1 MRTDRNNNPEPDPTP
16 PACAPTAERIQAV
29 LDGQLSPDALAAD
42 PHPAACPACRERVRA
57 ARLVLAALAE
67 PCEPITVPAGL
78 TNAILAGVRADR
90 RARTRRRVLAYV
102 GGFAAAA
109 AIALA
114 VWLNWPKPREVV
126 HEMPP
131 APAPAPAPTPDPAP
145 PPRPIRITDQLAK
158 AGDALRDSTRAVAGP
173 AAAPPKLFAAL
184 TDSLLKPPA
193 APVPIDLGPAGRS
206 LSEIPAA
213 ARVGLEPVAGS
224 AQKALSRLMRDVG
237 AIQPK
242 TGS

>member
-1 MRTDRNNNPEPDPTP
+1 MRTGRTDYPEIDPTP
-16 PACAPTAERIQAV
+16 PACAPTADRIQAV
-29 LDGQLSPDALAAD
+29 LDGLLPPDALAAD
-42 PHPAACPACRERVRA
+42 LHPAACPVCRERVRA

-109 AIALA
+109 AIAVA
-114 VWLNWPKPREVV
+114 VWMNWPKPQEVV
-126 HEMPP
+126 EQIQP
-131 APAPAPAPTPDPAP
+131 APVPAPTPDPAP
-145 PPRPIRITDQLAK
+145 APRPIRVADQLAK
-158 AGDALRDSTRAVAGP
+158 AGDALRDSTRAVAEP
-173 AAAPPKLFAAL
+173 AAAPPRVFAAL
-184 TDSLLKPPA
+184 TDSLFKPPA